1 MAPHVRSHQEITSS
15 FLDLWKY
22 SLVSYTVSNV
32 NDIIMIIL
40 SGIMIIAT
48 ILIALVRRIFFLKTQ
63 GKLKSGVGTSSTNSK
78 VLKLFWL

>member
-48 ILIALVRRIFFLKTQ
+48 ILIALVRIFFLKTQ